1 MRLYRGLSIIL
12 AVSIAVTI
20 YSVVIILYGGDPIEA
35 YGKMFRNAFLDPYG
49 LRETLRLAASLG
61 IISLGLSI
69 VFRAGIWN
77 IGAEGQYILG
87 GLAAG
92 YVVYV
97 LGLGHLGPV
106 APLLIG
112 GLAGGL
118 YAALPGILRWRLGV
132 NEVLTTLMLNYVGLY
147 LLYYVVYGV
156 WRDPE
161 TGFPVTQEIPAYY
174 RLPDI
179 GGVVG
184 GLIIMVLLAPIL
196 HYLLFHTR
204 YGFTLR
210 VYGLNRE
217 AAEYAG
223 YNRMAIIVGGLFI
236 SGVLS
241 GLAGSGD
248 LLGSYYRLM
257 PRFSSGLGYTG
268 IIVALLA
275 SNHPLIVPIASILF
289 AGFLYGSYTLAIV
302 ADIPTE
308 ATYLMTGLLLAL
320 LVTSQYLE
328 RWVGWLVKRL

>member
-1 MRLYRGLSIIL
+1 MRLYRGLSTIL
-12 AVSIAVTI
+12 AVSIAV
-20 YSVVIILYGGDPIEA
+20 
-35 YGKMFRNAFLDPYG
+35 GKMFRNAFLDPYG

-112 GLAGGL
+112 G
-118 YAALPGILRWRLGV
+118 
-132 NEVLTTLMLNYVGLY
+132 
-147 LLYYVVYGV
+147 VYGV

-289 AGFLYGSYTLAIV
+289 AGFLYGSYTWHSSSRPSISRGGLDGWSRGCSTAGNRLV
-302 ADIPTE
+302 HGPPTSGSWG
-308 ATYLMTGLLLAL
+308 AA
-320 LVTSQYLE
+320 
-328 RWVGWLVKRL
+328 